1 MAAPKT
7 TSAVY
12 ATGEDPEALEANR
25 AYQDALRKLTESLDQ
40 RKNRFFDPRY
50 LAAAQGFLAPGAPD
64 FFESLGRVAGNVGK
78 AEEAMIKEDQDIAQQ
93 RLELAGRGVELQR
106 QKSKDAM
113 LRRVLAGED
122 LAAPKAAPTG
132 ALPAAQAAPQ
142 GAPQGALSQSAP
154 RAAEDL
160 DLGIQVAPAMPGIKR
175 EQYLAAAIA
184 EGKNIADA
192 LKEWESIQRGR
203 TSVKEGMIFQSD
215 TGKMYPGSF
224 DMVETQIFGY
234 PGKTFQIPK
243 ADAFR
248 LSQFV
253 RNNDEEGY
261 RKLAKRLVEGFGGA
275 SAPTAAT
282 QAAPSA
288 APSAGAMAAPAP
300 SEPRQAGVP
309 TPAVTGKPPEPPAKP
324 PGMMSKED
332 LAAKTKREEA
342 IQAADTQTE
351 VDFRKDFSQRSR
363 DADESITTANMLRRF
378 SEDPNASKMVG
389 ILNNDKISSGI
400 ARLVKEGLGTRD
412 YRIGIPAIEDVMRNA
427 GLSPADQAKYRV
439 FLMNTAMMRLQMSKY
454 MKGSVSNYEQEL
466 MGEAAVSA
474 QDTEDTIRI
483 KADLLTRRAQFDR
496 KVNKAF
502 KASKMTAEEFL
513 ESEQYEKMRDEYNE
527 QLAKISVGD
536 LRYQSGASRP
546 ATSTPAGGASRAA
559 VPGVGEPSP
568 GFERGRDGIIRKKQ
582 GTPKN
587 QTGK

>member
-1 MAAPKT
+1 MA
-7 TSAVY
+7 TSKSTPAVY
-12 ATGEDPEALEANR
+12 ASGQDPEAIEANQ

-78 AEEAMIKEDQDIAQQ
+78 AQEEMIKEDQTIAQQ

-106 QKSKDAM
+106 QKAKDAM
-113 LRRVLAGED
+113 VRRILAGED
-122 LAAPKAAPTG
+122 ISSPAGDAKPPSAG
-132 ALPAAQAAPQ
+132 ALPSGALPSAGGAAMQ
-142 GAPQGALSQSAP
+142 PQGALAQAKGVERP
-154 RAAEDL
+154 DF
-160 DLGIQVAPAMPGIKR
+160 GIQVAPAMPGVSR
-175 EQYLAAAIA
+175 QQYLAAAIS
-184 EGKNIADA
+184 EGKSVADA
-192 LKEWESIQRGR
+192 LKDWDAIQRGR
-203 TSVKEGMIFQSD
+203 RAVKEGMIFDSD
-215 TGKMYPGSF
+215 TGVMYPGSF
-224 DMVETQIFGY
+224 DMVEIQLFGY

-261 RKLAKRLVEGFGGA
+261 RKLAKSLVEGFGGA
-275 SAPTAAT
+275 SAPAAAT

-309 TPAVTGKPPEPPAKP
+309 TPVVTGKPPEPTEKP
-324 PGMMSKED
+324 PGVMSKED

-342 IQAADTQTE
+342 IQAAQTQIE
-351 VDFRKDFSQRSR
+351 VENRKDFFQRSR
-363 DADESITTANMLRRF
+363 DADESITMANMLRRF

-412 YRIGIPAIEDVMRNA
+412 YRIGVPAIEEVMRNA
-427 GLSPADQAKYRV
+427 GLSPDDQAKYRV

-474 QDTEDTIRI
+474 QDTKDTIRM

-496 KVNKAF
+496 QVNRAF

-513 ESEQYEKMRDEYNE
+513 DSEQYERMRDAYND
-527 QLAKISVGD
+527 QLAGIAVG
-536 LRYQSGASRP
+536 LKKFSSGTAK
-546 ATSTPAGGASRAA
+546 PAGKPSAEGELP
-559 VPGVGEPSP
+559 PGMI
-568 GFERGRDGIIRKKQ
+568 RD
-582 GTPKN
+582 PK
-587 QTGK
+587 TGKIRMKREGE